1 METRLDHGVPTRHS
15 SPSTS
20 PTRAFSPLAWKLSAG
35 LNAAF
40 KMKNTQSVLR
50 QILQPVVIVGA
61 LGYFVDVYD
70 LILFTILRIPSLK
83 SMGFSGES
91 LLSNGVLLLNLQMI
105 GMLAGGIFF
114 GFLGDRVGR
123 VALLFGS
130 ILLYSIANIA
140 NGFVHTSIEAYAVWR
155 FIAGFGLAGE
165 LGGGITLVTE
175 VLPKHLRGYGTTV
188 ISTVGVFGAVIG
200 GLVAQK
206 VDWHSAYFIGG
217 GLGLVLLVLRMSV
230 AESGMFRQLKAGSA
244 QVSRGNFFMLF
255 TNFAR
260 FMKYLRCILV
270 GLPLWCIVGVLVAFS
285 PEIATALN
293 IQGQVKVA
301 QAIAFCYLGITF
313 GGFASGYFSQLLR
326 SRRKVLFVF
335 LVFTTL
341 AMAGYFLCAGQ
352 SDGTFYL
359 AILFMGFGVGYWTI
373 FVTIAAEQFGTNIR
387 ATVATTV
394 PNFVRGATVLV
405 TIAFQFLKSHKMGG
419 ESLSVAASA
428 ATVGTVC
435 LLIAFWAWSGLEE
448 THGKD
453 LDYLEPN

>member
-1 METRLDHGVPTRHS
+1 MKA
-15 SPSTS
+15 SP
-20 PTRAFSPLAWKLSAG
+20 P
-35 LNAAF
+35 
-40 KMKNTQSVLR
+40 VLHE
-50 QILQPVVIVGA
+50 ILRPVVIVGA

-83 SMGFSGES
+83 SMGLSGDA
-91 LLSNGVLLLNLQMI
+91 LVDNGILLLNTQMV
-105 GMLAGGIFF
+105 GMLLGGIFF
-114 GFLGDRVGR
+114 GILGDRVGR

-130 ILLYSIANIA
+130 ILVYSLANIA
-140 NGFVHTSIEAYAVWR
+140 NGMVHSSIAAYAVWR

-175 VLPKHLRGYGTTV
+175 VLPRELRGYGTTL

-206 VDWHSAYFIGG
+206 VNWHTAYFIGG
-217 GLGLVLLVLRMSV
+217 GLGLALLVLRLSV
-230 AESGMFRQLKAGSA
+230 AESGLFQQMKTAA
-244 QVSRGNFFMLF
+244 KPAARGNFLMLF
-255 TNFAR
+255 TNGAR
-260 FMKYLRCILV
+260 CLKYLRCIFV
-270 GLPLWCIVGVLVAFS
+270 GLPLWCVVGVLVAFS

-293 IQGQVKVA
+293 IQGAIKVA

-326 SRRKVLFVF
+326 SRRKVLLAF
-335 LVFTTL
+335 LLFTAL
-341 AMAGYFLCAGQ
+341 AMTAYFLCAGQ

-359 AILFMGFGVGYWTI
+359 VILTMGFGVGYWTI
-373 FVTIAAEQFGTNIR
+373 FITIAAEQFGTNIR

-394 PNFVRGATVLV
+394 PNFVRGATVLI
-405 TIAFQFLKSHKMGG
+405 TSAFQFLKSHRVGG
-419 ESLSVAASA
+419 APLGAVTSA
-428 ATVGTVC
+428 ALVGAAC

-453 LDYLEPN
+453 LDYLEPF